1 MLTFYGTEIEL
12 FVEQVLAR
20 DHGPSL
26 CCARDWTASQWVIVR
41 VDEDRDHLAWLCAPV
56 SAQTMQ
62 AARERSCRSEVR
74 APTQCYWHRR
84 AGGCR
89 PRHGPPRQTAEVC
102 GYPRG
107 TAPPR
112 RPPRTVGCV
121 APQKA
126 LARVRR
132 ARTAGARDQAS
143 GGASMRACT
152 GPAPRQSP
160 SRGGWRHR

>member
-62 AARERSCRSEVR
+62 AVVSGR
-74 APTQCYWHRR
+74 A
-84 AGGCR
+84 A
-89 PRHGPPRQTAEVC
+89 PRYALQHSATGTVELVVVDH
-102 GYPRG
+102 G
-107 TAPPR
+107 TALPDR
-112 RPPRTVGCV
+112 RLKCADIPEELLPH
-121 APQKA
+121 ADLPA
-126 LARVRR
+126 LSA
-132 ARTAGARDQAS
+132 A
-143 GGASMRACT
+143 
-152 GPAPRQSP
+152 
-160 SRGGWRHR
+160 